1 MNTIPP
7 SIFQTICT
15 RYPAYRLFLSELV
28 PTTVSLKDIAI
39 LPEPN
44 ILSKLDVLYIY
55 GLGSGKICQLLE
67 SWLKN
72 KIARHLIFIED
83 NFTCLANFLAS
94 PHARAIENARIHIRY
109 VFDPLSLEEFCT
121 QCSSEFPMRYISI
134 LSNKSGKEI
143 FFERM
148 KLLLFRYTTM
158 QQASIAECI
167 LYPQLLRNVYK
178 NIHFIPEITLG
189 SSLKGQCKNI
199 PAVICGGGP
208 SLQESIPD
216 LRKLEH
222 SALIF
227 AGGSGITAL
236 TQQNI
241 QPHICI
247 AADPNQMEWNQLREM
262 NAFTAPICFVP
273 RVFSQIHALHNG
285 PLVYLQMLSSGKIE
299 TMIEET
305 LEFSKEYLWDVIHPE
320 ANSVTTL
327 AITFAFFLGCSPL
340 YLCGVDL
347 AYTSGLLYA
356 DKVIKNNTM
365 LMKDSDVGSTIIY
378 EKGMLGEDIATAS
391 RWTIEASWIS
401 QFAQSHNQIKL
412 YRASIQGL
420 PIQGI
425 SFQPLSTLFSRPKKD
440 LEGMLFSLIQRKKKE
455 YPIKKIQESIATIQ
469 KSVQR
474 SHRLC
479 QKIVNALQDNV
490 KTPENEPLSVTLSIL
505 DLQQEEIYQKV
516 FMDFHERLTFF
527 FSTLYPGHT
536 TNALQYIIWKNIEQ
550 NLEECVDV
558 FSSTHV

>member
-7 SIFQTICT
+7 SILQTICT

-28 PTTVSLKDIAI
+28 PTNVSLKDIAT
-39 LPEPN
+39 LPEQN

-67 SWLKN
+67 PWLKN
-72 KIARHLIFIED
+72 KIERHLIFIED
-83 NFTCLANFLAS
+83 DFTCVANFLVS
-94 PHARAIENARIHIRY
+94 SHARAIENPRIHIRY

-121 QCSSEFPMRYISI
+121 QCSSEFPIRYISI
-134 LSNKSGKEI
+134 LSNKSGKDI

-148 KLLLFRYTTM
+148 KLLLFKYTTM
-158 QQASIAECI
+158 QQASMAECI
-167 LYPQLLRNVYK
+167 LYPKLLRNVYK
-178 NIHFIPEITLG
+178 NIHFVPEITLG
-189 SSLKGQCKNI
+189 TSLKGQCKNI

-208 SLQESIPD
+208 SLEACISD
-216 LRKLEH
+216 LGKLEH

-262 NAFTAPICFVP
+262 NAFTAPMCFVP
-273 RVFSQIHALHNG
+273 RVFSPIHALHNG

-299 TMIEET
+299 SMIEET

-327 AITFAFFLGCSPL
+327 AIAYASFLGCNPL

-356 DKVIKNNTM
+356 DKVITNNTI
-365 LMKDSDVGSTIIY
+365 LTKDSDVGSTIIY
-378 EKGMLGEDIATAS
+378 QKGMLGEDIATAS
-391 RWTIEASWIS
+391 KWTIEASWIS
-401 QFAQSHNQIKL
+401 QFAQNHNEIKL
-412 YRASIQGL
+412 YRASLQGL
-420 PIQGI
+420 PIQGT
-425 SFQPLSTLFSRPKKD
+425 SFQPLSTLFSCPKKD
-440 LEGMLFSLIQRKKKE
+440 LEGMFFSLIQRKKKD
-455 YPIKKIQESIATIQ
+455 YSVKKIKESVVTIQ
-469 KSVQR
+469 KSAQR

-479 QKIVNALQDNV
+479 QKIVNALQDNA
-490 KTPENEPLSVTLSIL
+490 KTPEYEPISVTLAIL

-527 FSTLYPGHT
+527 FSTIYPEHT
-536 TNALQYIIWKNIEQ
+536 ANALQYIIWKNIEQ

-558 FSSTHV
+558 FSSTNV